1 MFTGIIEEVGT
12 VVACVEEQ
20 SNVHYTIA
28 CNFVEEIKIDQSIA
42 HNGCCLTVVEIVD
55 AKSYKVT
62 AIKET
67 LNKTNLKNWKAGT
80 KINVER
86 CVQMNGRLDGHIVQ
100 GHVDSVV
107 RCLEVKDQQGS
118 WDFVFET
125 TQDELLVNKGSI
137 TLNGVSLTVVEAKE
151 NTFSVSIIPYTF
163 EHTNFHTLKQ
173 GDLVNVEYDIIG
185 KYVQKM
191 LSKANQ

>member
-1 MFTGIIEEVGT
+1 MFTGIIEEVGF

-80 KINVER
+80 KINLER

-191 LSKANQ
+191 LAKANQ

>member
-1 MFTGIIEEVGT
+1 
-12 VVACVEEQ
+12 
-20 SNVHYTIA
+20 
-28 CNFVEEIKIDQSIA
+28 
-42 HNGCCLTVVEIVD
+42 
-55 AKSYKVT
+55 
-62 AIKET
+62 
-67 LNKTNLKNWKAGT
+67 
-80 KINVER
+80 
-86 CVQMNGRLDGHIVQ
+86 MNGRLDGHIVQ

-191 LSKANQ
+191 LAKANQ

>member
-12 VVACVEEQ
+12 VLAFVEEQ

-28 CNFVEEIKIDQSIA
+28 CDFVEEIKIDQSIA

-67 LNKTNLKNWKAGT
+67 LNKTNLKNWKTGT
-80 KINVER
+80 KINLER

-125 TQDELLVNKGSI
+125 THDELLVNKGSI

-191 LSKANQ
+191 LAKANQ

>member
-1 MFTGIIEEVGT
+1 
-12 VVACVEEQ
+12 
-20 SNVHYTIA
+20 
-28 CNFVEEIKIDQSIA
+28 
-42 HNGCCLTVVEIVD
+42 VD

-80 KINVER
+80 KVNLER

-107 RCLEVKDQQGS
+107 RCLDVKDQQGS

-191 LSKANQ
+191 LAKANQ